1 MRLPKLVEFKA
12 RQLGRLYNLE
22 RRLLERYPDR
32 AERVKYIVDLIANKT
47 YSLKTHSLPDYLHTL
62 LLARREFPEFEELI
76 PSAREVE
83 ELLEGGE

>member
-1 MRLPKLVEFKA
+1 VRLPKLVEFKA
-12 RQLGRLYNLE
+12 RQLGRLYDLE

-62 LLARREFPEFEELI
+62 LLARREFPELEELI
-76 PSAREVE
+76 PPHQEVE
-83 ELLEGGE
+83 ELLEVDE